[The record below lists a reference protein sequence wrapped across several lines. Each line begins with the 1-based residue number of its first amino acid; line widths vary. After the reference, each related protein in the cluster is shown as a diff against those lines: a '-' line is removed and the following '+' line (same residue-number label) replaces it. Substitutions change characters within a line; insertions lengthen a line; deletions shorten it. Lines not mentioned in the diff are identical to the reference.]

1 MKRGDGGI
9 YLRGNTYWCRY
20 SLRGKQYREST
31 NEIDPDKAA
40 KYLKGRLKEV
50 HADQI
55 GARQFVAPKNEKLTV
70 HDLVEALRADYA
82 LRGKLSPQSA
92 GHLDRV
98 DEDFGTELAVAL
110 TSEAIDR
117 YISERVERG
126 HAPSTINRITQL
138 LGQSYRLAVR
148 RNRLHRAPVIT
159 HLSVAGNERQ
169 GFFSE
174 KDMRR
179 LLVHLPADVRD
190 FVLFAYLTGMRK
202 GEIASLVWRNVE
214 ADTIRLPGKHSKNG
228 EARLIP
234 LEGELKDVIE
244 RRRAARQIEI
254 NGTIQLAEHIFHRDG
269 EPTTAFRR
277 SWKTAAVKAGLGV
290 WVCLKCET
298 QGAEKEC
305 PTCERERVYR
315 GVIFHDTRRSA
326 VRNMVQAGVA
336 PQIAMRISGHKT
348 DSMFRRYSIIVE
360 DDLRKALA
368 LTEKYRKAV
377 GEKVVRM
384 SGRKSRTS
392 TELAQLHNSSAT
404 ADSKTACK

>member
-31 NEIDPDKAA
+31 GETDPDKAD
-40 KYLKGRLKEV
+40 KCLKSRLKEV

-55 GARQFVAPKNEKLTV
+55 GARQFVEPKNEKLTV
-70 HDLVEALRADYA
+70 HDLIEALRADYA
-82 LRGKLSPQSA
+82 LRGKLSGQSA
-92 GHLDRV
+92 AHLNRV
-98 DEDFGTELAVAL
+98 DEDFGTEVAVAL

-117 YISERVERG
+117 YIRKRVERG
-126 HAPSTINRITQL
+126 NAPSTINRVTQL
-138 LGQSYRLAVR
+138 LGQSYKLAVR
-148 RNRLHRAPVIT
+148 RNRLHRAPAIT

-244 RRRAARQIEI
+244 RRRAARQIEV

-269 EPTTAFRR
+269 ESMAYFRR
-277 SWKTAAVKAGLGV
+277 SWKTAAVKAGLGA
-290 WVCLKCET
+290 WVCENCET
-298 QGAEKEC
+298 QGPEKEC
-305 PTCERERVYR
+305 PACERERVYR

-336 PQIAMRISGHKT
+336 PQIAMKISGHKT

-368 LTEKYRKAV
+368 RTEKYRKAV

-384 SGRKSRTS
+384 QGRKSRTS